1 MRLKIKNLRSET
13 SDRYAARDQLGLKG
27 CASGLT
33 HRVAIRWL
41 AWLICGLWV
50 LPAGSLS
57 AQESNIWQTDTVRL
71 SSYRL
76 QALASGHRL
85 MRFDSL
91 LLREWRAANLS
102 ELLAQHSDVFIK
114 SYGINGLATTSLRGA
129 GASHT
134 AVLWNGFSIPS
145 PMNGQLDLSLIP
157 LFFVDDLQ
165 VQYGG
170 SAALFGSGAVGG
182 ALHLGSH
189 TPFGAGT
196 RVAGHMQAGSFGRWQ
211 PGLDVQVS
219 RKNWLSRTRLY
230 HHRAENDFPLVD
242 AYRDQ
247 APLRERQV
255 HAATRQNSLMQEN
268 ALRIDEHQTVRAWL
282 WLQETDRQLPPTLTQ
297 DSSVATQQD
306 QSLRLAL
313 AWERRDLR
321 WDWTLRSGLFRE
333 ALRYTDSVARI
344 FSDNR
349 SSTLLTQAEGT
360 WRMRPGHSLDLGLM
374 HQWQRGLADGYG
386 EQRPEQTQVAAFLS
400 YRYHTPGHR
409 WQASA
414 NLRQE
419 WLPGQWLPLLPS
431 LNLRGKLLPALEIH
445 GQIGRSFRLP
455 TFNDR
460 YWSPGGNPDLRP
472 EQGWG
477 SEIGLRW
484 QPRRDEPW
492 QAELGITVFR
502 QQIEQWILWR
512 PTRQGFWSPENL
524 QNVRSQGLES
534 QAKLTWQRGPW
545 QATLHAA
552 YTQTHSVVTEVART
566 GDQSLGQQ
574 LIYTP
579 LHQGQGGLKLSYA
592 QWDIRYQHAYTGQR
606 LTATD
611 GSASLPAYD
620 LGTFSLHRLW
630 QWGPWQSEIG
640 LRLDNLW
647 NEAYQV
653 MANRPMPLRQVRLS
667 LVIER

>member
-1 MRLKIKNLRSET
+1 MSF
-13 SDRYAARDQLGLKG
+13 
-27 CASGLT
+27 
-33 HRVAIRWL
+33 
-41 AWLICGLWV
+41 WLILTTIC
-50 LPAGSLS
+50 LS
-57 AQESNIWQTDTVRL
+57 AQDADTWQTDTVRL
-71 SSYRL
+71 TSHRL
-76 QALASGHRL
+76 HTLASGLRL
-85 MRFDSL
+85 IRIDSL

-114 SYGINGLATTSLRGA
+114 SYGVNGLATTSLRGA

-134 AVLWNGFSIPS
+134 AVLWNGFPIPS

-182 ALHLGSH
+182 ALHLDSH

-196 RVAGHMQAGSFGRWQ
+196 RVAGHLQAGSFGRWQ
-211 PGLDVQVS
+211 PGADVQVS
-219 RKNWLSRTRLY
+219 QDRWLSRTRLY
-230 HHRAENDFPLVD
+230 HHRADNDFPLVN

-247 APLRERQV
+247 PPPRERQV
-255 HAATRQNSLMQEN
+255 HAATRQNSLMQEH
-268 ALRIDEHQTVRAWL
+268 ALRIDAHQTLRAWL

-297 DSSVATQQD
+297 DTSVATQQD

-313 AWERRDLR
+313 AWERRDLH
-321 WDWTLRSGLFRE
+321 WDWTLRSGFFRE

-349 SSTLLTQAEGT
+349 SSTLLTQGEGT
-360 WRMRPGHSLDLGLM
+360 WRMRPGHSLHLGLM

-386 EQRPEQTQVAAFLS
+386 EQAPQQTQVAAFLS
-400 YRYHTPGHR
+400 YRYQTAEGR

-419 WLPGQWLPLLPS
+419 WLPGQWIPLLPS
-431 LNLRGKLLPALEIH
+431 LNLRGKLLPKLEVH
-445 GQIGRSFRLP
+445 GQVGRSFRLP

-460 YWSPGGNPDLRP
+460 YWSPGGNPELQP

-477 SEIGLRW
+477 SEMGLSW
-484 QPRRDEPW
+484 QPRWGEQW
-492 QAELGITVFR
+492 QGELGVTAF
-502 QQIEQWILWR
+502 QQDIAQWILWR
-512 PTRQGFWSPENL
+512 PTPQGFWSPENL
-524 QNVRSQGLES
+524 QRVRARGLES
-534 QAKLTWQRGPW
+534 QGKLTWAGGPW
-545 QATLHAA
+545 QLAFEAA
-552 YTQTHSVVTEVART
+552 YTQTHSVITEVNRAS
-566 GDQSLGQQ
+566 DLSLGQQ

-579 LHQGQGGLKLSYA
+579 VHQGQSGLRLSYQ
-592 QWDIRYQHAYTGQR
+592 QWQLHYQHAYTGPR
-606 LTATD
+606 FTASD
-611 GSASLPAYD
+611 GSASLPGYD
-620 LGTFSLHRLW
+620 LGSLSLHTRLTL
-630 QWGPWQSEIG
+630 GPWHGDLG

-653 MANRPMPLRQVRLS
+653 MANRPMPLRQISLS
-667 LVIER
+667 LVVER